1 MRSNLQHPTQ
11 EQSVNFNTRLVPG
24 HAKVLWMGRHL
35 SAKHLTLKESTEIEH
50 TPVGDVMSLYQGF
63 CLLHSSLELCKL
75 LLLLLCRSKDSTHV
89 RGTHPHIDS
98 IKNPFL
104 IMGGQTLESFGTAQ
118 QCHILEWI
126 KLLAIDMDKQR
137 NCSVWCRNTW
147 DPARIHH

>member
-1 MRSNLQHPTQ
+1 
-11 EQSVNFNTRLVPG
+11 
-24 HAKVLWMGRHL
+24 MGDYL

-50 TPVGDVMSLYQGF
+50 TPVGDVISLYQGF

-75 LLLLLCRSKDSTHV
+75 LLLLLFRSKDSTHV
-89 RGTHPHIDS
+89 RSTHPHIDS

-137 NCSVWCRNTW
+137 NCSV
-147 DPARIHH
+147 